1 MTDPMTTALAGSGL
15 SDVSRARALELL
27 DAQRRRILEIS
38 RAVVDGEQKLQ
49 RCSTDLAWRSPSRV
63 EFDLRVGEL
72 HDAFA
77 RSAGALRAALAEC
90 DRARGL
96 VQASSAVE
104 RRGAGWEKDVVGYPA
119 EARSR

>member
-1 MTDPMTTALAGSGL
+1 MTDPMTTALAGAAL

-38 RAVVDGEQKLQ
+38 GAVVEGEQKLQ
-49 RCSTDLAWRSPSRV
+49 RCSATLAWRSSSRV

-72 HDAFA
+72 HDAFV

-90 DRARGL
+90 DRARSL
-96 VQASSAVE
+96 LQAGSTIE
-104 RRGAGWEKDVVGYPA
+104 RRGSGLEKDFVGHPA
-119 EARSR
+119 QARPR